1 MFEFKVELD
10 IFPSFTKFL
19 SQTPIELSQK
29 RLFSIHQKSKT
40 TETFTR
46 AQTKI
51 EMISRGRP
59 FPLYKALDRS
69 IPWARLF
76 TRISRKETR
85 CQYTQSSIPGS
96 KRGDF

>member
-1 MFEFKVELD
+1 MPNQISDFTLKFKVELD
-10 IFPSFTKFL
+10 FPSSTKFL
-19 SQTPIELSQK
+19 SQTPIELMHK

-40 TETFTR
+40 NIRGRKTLTR

-69 IPWARLF
+69 IPWARL
-76 TRISRKETR
+76 
-85 CQYTQSSIPGS
+85 
-96 KRGDF
+96 